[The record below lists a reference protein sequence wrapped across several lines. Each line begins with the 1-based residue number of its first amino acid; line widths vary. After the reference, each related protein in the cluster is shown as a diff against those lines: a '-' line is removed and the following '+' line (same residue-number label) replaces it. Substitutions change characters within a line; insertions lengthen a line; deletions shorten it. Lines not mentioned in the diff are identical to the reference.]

1 MGAIGN
7 IVSNNVFLLVDGI
20 ICLTFIHNCNQHDNF
35 KDFMKTLV
43 IINASMIPPALFFAL
58 VGILQF
64 EVAAQLLKK
73 EEAETKEQ
81 CENPSISK
89 KKKKNT
95 KQNQNIFIIIATLY
109 YRPMKIKTQKYKRRP
124 TPYILPLIIFFSIQK
139 KKHNQFNSTF

>member
-20 ICLTFIHNCNQHDNF
+20 ICLTFIHSCNQHDNF
-35 KDFMKTLV
+35 EDFMKNLV

-89 KKKKNT
+89 KKKKKHKAKPKYFYNYCNIILSTNENQNT
-95 KQNQNIFIIIATLY
+95 K
-109 YRPMKIKTQKYKRRP
+109 
-124 TPYILPLIIFFSIQK
+124 IQK
-139 KKHNQFNSTF
+139 KTNSLHFTTYHLFFNTKKKTQPI